1 MAAATRDPSPQES
14 FWQGEFGD
22 GYTRRNDDARTVA
35 ANTRLFA
42 QVLARTE
49 NVTSVLELG
58 ANIGMNLRAV
68 RALLPDA
75 TLDAVEINS
84 SAATALRDWGEVT
97 VHEGSLL
104 TVELEGSWDLT
115 LCKGVLIH
123 LAPEQLELAY
133 DVLHERSSRY
143 ICVAEYFNPSP
154 VEIPYREHRDRLFK
168 RDFAGEMLQR
178 HPGLR
183 LVDYGFI
190 YHGDPNFALDDI
202 TWFLMERRDT

>member
-1 MAAATRDPSPQES
+1 MPASSYEPSHQEE
-14 FWQGEFGD
+14 FWRGQFGD
-22 GYTRRNDDARTVA
+22 DYIGRNNDARTIA

-49 NVTSVLELG
+49 NIRSVLELG
-58 ANIGMNLRAV
+58 ANLGMNLRAI
-68 RALLPDA
+68 RALLPAA

-84 SAATALRDWGEVT
+84 TAAETLRNWGEVT

-104 TVELEGSWDLT
+104 KVELAESWDLT

-123 LAPEQLELAY
+123 LAPEHLGVAY
-133 DVLHERSSRY
+133 DVLHDHSSRY

-154 VEIPYREHRDRLFK
+154 VEIPYRGHRDRLFK

-178 HPGLR
+178 HSDLR
-183 LVDYGFI
+183 LVDYGFV

-202 TWFLMERRDT
+202 TWFLMERHA